1 MVWIDVLN
9 LRAISLFLH
18 RFSSIL
24 FRMHGGAATSYPDTV
39 AIPQRVTAMLRLSR
53 PSLLRLFLTLFFMSF
68 LAACNRPK
76 GEEVETF
83 EEKFTPVTIA
93 VIESRPLPLIVESVG
108 RVAANREVT
117 LATEVS
123 GVVKDYSADIGD
135 RVDEGTDLAIIDPR
149 DYQLA
154 LKEARANLS
163 ASRARLEAAT
173 KAHERSKALLPQKAI
188 SSDTFDKSEAEYKT
202 YEAAVSQIQATV
214 DIAEERLKKT
224 RISTPFKGVIA
235 ERLIEKGQTVG
246 IGTPVM
252 TLVDLDTV
260 RVRIHAAESDYVCVD
275 RNDPVLV
282 TLEAFPERPFKGRID
297 RIGVKAD
304 ERTNTFAIEI
314 LIENP
319 ELLIK
324 AGMSAR
330 VRITTGVIPN
340 AILIPQSTV
349 LYREERREV
358 FVVGKDGQADLRSIR
373 LGRAEGSLIQVLE
386 GLKPGERLILS
397 GGQYLKPGD
406 KITISNPVQAVAP

>member
-1 MVWIDVLN
+1 
-9 LRAISLFLH
+9 
-18 RFSSIL
+18 
-24 FRMHGGAATSYPDTV
+24 
-39 AIPQRVTAMLRLSR
+39 MLRLSR
-53 PSLLRLFLTLFFMSF
+53 PSLLGLFLTLFWVGF
-68 LAACNRPK
+68 LAACNGPK
-76 GEEVETF
+76 GEESETF
-83 EEKFTPVTIA
+83 EERSTPVTVA

-117 LATEVS
+117 LATEVG
-123 GVVKDYSADIGD
+123 GVVKDYSVDIGD
-135 RVDEGTDLAIIDPR
+135 RVDEGTGLVIIDPR
-149 DYQLA
+149 DYELA

-163 ASRARLEAAT
+163 ASRARLEAASN
-173 KAHERSKALLPQKAI
+173 AYERAKALLPQKAI
-188 SSDTFDKSEAEYKT
+188 SSDAFDKSEAEYKT
-202 YEAAVSQIQATV
+202 CEAAVSQIQAMV
-214 DIAEERLKKT
+214 EIAEERLKKT
-224 RISTPFKGVIA
+224 RIRAPFKGVIA

-260 RVRIHAAESDYVCVD
+260 RVRIHTAESDYVCMD
-275 RNDPVLV
+275 RDDPVLV

-319 ELLIK
+319 ELIIK

-330 VRITTGVIPN
+330 VRITTSVIPD

-358 FVVGKDGQADLRSIR
+358 FVVGKDERADLRSIK

-406 KITISNPVQAVAP
+406 KITISNPGQVVAP